1 MKQQADKNKSER
13 TFAVG
18 DWVLLKLQPYK
29 QVSIR
34 KGKQNKFSPKYYGPF
49 EVIEKKCRGEVPAQ
63 AQPVVLPHCDDEGL
77 LIVPSLAVLDRKIIK
92 RNNVVAVYGLIQWS
106 NGSLDDATWEL
117 LKDLLKRF
125 PTFDISS

>member
-1 MKQQADKNKSER
+1 
-13 TFAVG
+13 
-18 DWVLLKLQPYK
+18 Y
-29 QVSIR
+29 
-34 KGKQNKFSPKYYGPF
+34 
-49 EVIEKKCRGEVPAQ
+49 
-63 AQPVVLPHCDDEGL
+63 DDEGL
-77 LIVPSLAVLDRKIIK
+77 LIVPSMAVLDRKIIK